1 MAADKGIS
9 VAHINDLAKA
19 SKKLAFFLFAGDTN
33 IYYESSSI
41 LDIQKTVHKELR
53 KVHKWLEANWLALNN
68 DKTNFVIFH
77 SPQNMSNDQVTVKF
91 GRKPGN
97 MCEISWSVTWLNT
110 EFKTTYKRAFEKIV
124 KNCWAV

>member
-19 SKKLAFFLFAGDTN
+19 SKKLAFFLFADDTN
-33 IYYESSSI
+33 TYYESSSI

-53 KVHKWLEANWLALNN
+53 KVHKWLEADRLALNN

-77 SPQNMSNDQVTVKF
+77 SPQNMPNDQVTIKF
-91 GRKPGN
+91 GRKSRN
-97 MCEISWSVTWLNT
+97 LCEISWSAT
-110 EFKTTYKRAFEKIV
+110 
-124 KNCWAV
+124 